1 MARILIVGCG
11 CRGRRLAAALIAE
24 GHSVRG
30 TSRSAERLSPIEAAG
45 AEAAAAEP
53 DRLGSVLP
61 LLEGVSAVC
70 WLMGSAS
77 GPPDDLAALH
87 GPRLRSLQE
96 KLVDSPA
103 RGLIYEA
110 SGSVD
115 AELLSSGAAI
125 VREVGET
132 FRMPVA
138 IIEEDPVD
146 PNRWSAAMGHGVAEV
161 LGA

>member
-1 MARILIVGCG
+1 LARVLLVGCG
-11 CRGRRLAAALIAE
+11 CRGRELARALIAG

-30 TSRSAERLSPIEAAG
+30 TSRSAGALPEIEAAG
-45 AEAAAAEP
+45 AEAAQADP
-53 DRLGSVLP
+53 DRLGTVLP
-61 LLEGVSAVC
+61 HLEGVSAVC
-70 WLMGSAS
+70 WLMGSAA
-77 GPPDDLAALH
+77 GPPEALEALH

-96 KLVDSPA
+96 KLVDSPS

-110 SGSVD
+110 AGSVSD
-115 AELLSSGAAI
+115 ELLAAGAAI

-138 IIEEDPVD
+138 VVGEDPGD
-146 PNRWSAAMGHGVAEV
+146 LERWTAAVVRGVGEV